1 MKYGHLILAKNQLR
15 IKLILI
21 IWIAYNDFP
30 RPARITL

>member
-1 MKYGHLILAKNQLR
+1 MKYGHFILAKNQLR

-30 RPARITL
+30 ARITL